1 MHLPRRS
8 FLALAAAAL
17 PLRSARA
24 ARELRVLA
32 PDLPRVLD
40 PHLALTPLDRAV
52 ASETFLGLVT
62 RDALGALVPGLAE
75 SWTESP
81 DGTTYTFALRRD
93 ARWSD
98 GSQITAQD
106 VAFSFQRA
114 LDPATAAP
122 FAPVLGRISGA
133 PGKPAVQADGRAT
146 VSITLSRRSTRFL
159 ESLAHP
165 VAAVV
170 PRAIVSRAGAAWLN
184 AARPV
189 CSGPFIPVRQGA
201 ALERNPNT
209 VLPSLADAV
218 RFETAESFE
227 AAVERIRGGGAD
239 LAFGFAPEPIS
250 DRNLQRTLR
259 FDRGQAV
266 ASIAINTSRPKLG
279 TREIR
284 HALGMLIDRERL
296 VRSLRIT
303 NATAAYAPVPPDVKT
318 APEAHPAP
326 YSKIDADD
334 RRVIAQVLLQ
344 EENIS
349 PAQPGTFRLLHLPGR
364 VNTAIVKAVSE
375 SWAKAGVGL
384 DVQMRS
390 AGDYGNALMA
400 GDYDLALVTS
410 REIGATAVPYLTQFA
425 KAAGPDNLPR
435 YAEEDYETQ
444 LETAAI
450 SLDANGVSVAI
461 GNAEG
466 LLAEDQIVAPL
477 FAFRPGQPVESG
489 LGGWEPNATGI
500 HPLRLIAPRS

>member
-8 FLALAAAAL
+8 FFALAAAAL

-24 ARELRVLA
+24 ARELRVLV

-52 ASETFLGLVT
+52 ASETFLGLVA

-75 SWTESP
+75 SWSESP

-98 GSQITAQD
+98 GSPITAQD

-122 FAPVLGRISGA
+122 FATLLGRISGA
-133 PGKPAVQADGRAT
+133 SGKPAVQTDGRAT
-146 VSITLSRRSTRFL
+146 VSITLTRRSSRFL

-170 PRAIVSRAGAAWLN
+170 PRTRGN
-184 AARPV
+184 ASRPV
-189 CSGPFIPVRQGA
+189 WSGAFMPANQGTR
-201 ALERNPNT
+201 LERNPNAP
-209 VLPSLADAV
+209 LPAIADAV
-218 RFETAESFE
+218 QFEAVDSFE
-227 AAVERIRGGGAD
+227 AAVERIRAGGAD
-239 LAFGFAPEPIS
+239 VAFGFAPEPIS

-284 HALGMLIDRERL
+284 HALGMLIERERL
-296 VRSLRIT
+296 VRALRIT

-326 YSKIDADD
+326 YYKIDADD

-364 VNTAIVKAVSE
+364 VNAAIVKAVSD
-375 SWAKAGVGL
+375 SWAKAGVRL
-384 DVQMRS
+384 DAQMRS
-390 AGDYGNALMA
+390 AGEYANALMA

-410 REIGATAVPYLTQFA
+410 REIGATALPYLTQFA

-489 LGGWEPNATGI
+489 LGGWEPSATGI
-500 HPLRLIAPRS
+500 HPLRLLAPRS